1 MARTEVFA
9 LAPLLSLKSRDICGN
24 MNIQKAGDRFGH
36 SRAKAPERF
45 RTASQFQMDDDFM
58 RCLFKDN
65 VPLAEMVLR
74 IITGKPDL
82 VITDCQTQ
90 KDMKRLAGAR
100 SICLDAYGT
109 DSIGKKYDM
118 EIQREDKGA
127 DPHRARFHSS
137 VLDIENLDAGQE
149 FRELPDT
156 YTIFI
161 TEKDFYGKGEPVYLI
176 ERMNITTGKP
186 FADGEH
192 ILYVN
197 GEYRGDSDIGKLMHD
212 FNCTDADDMNFKLL
226 ADRTRYLKENP
237 KGVSEM
243 CKVIEDMR
251 KEEREEGIKEGMRTA
266 ALRMIADGTLALEKI
281 AEYVGLSL
289 DEVKKLQSGQSA

>member
-1 MARTEVFA
+1 MILDTAEQKH
-9 LAPLLSLKSRDICGN
+9 LKDL
-24 MNIQKAGDRFGH
+24 
-36 SRAKAPERF
+36 ERLRSF
-45 RTASQFQMDDDFM
+45 RPMDDDFM

-65 VPLAEMVLR
+65 IPLAELVLR

-82 VITDCQTQ
+82 IITSCQTQ

-109 DSIGKKYDM
+109 DADGKKYDM
-118 EIQREDKGA
+118 EIQRKDKGA
-127 DPHRARFHSS
+127 DPHRARYHSS
-137 VLDIENLDAGQE
+137 VMDIENLDAGQD
-149 FRELPDT
+149 FCFLPDT
-156 YTIFI
+156 FTIFI

-176 ERMNITTGKP
+176 ERINLTTGKS

-197 GEYRGDSDIGKLMHD
+197 GEYRGNSDLGKLMHD
-212 FNCTDADDMNFKLL
+212 FNCTDAADMNFQLM

-243 CKVIEDMR
+243 CKVIEEMR
-251 KEEREEGIKEGMRTA
+251 KEEREEGIKEGIKEGMRTA
-266 ALRMIADGTLALEKI
+266 ALRMLSDGALALEKV

-289 DEVKKLQSGQSA
+289 DEVKKLQAEQSA

>member
-1 MARTEVFA
+1 MDIAEQKH
-9 LAPLLSLKSRDICGN
+9 LKDL
-24 MNIQKAGDRFGH
+24 
-36 SRAKAPERF
+36 ERLRSF
-45 RTASQFQMDDDFM
+45 RPIDDDFM

-65 VPLAEMVLR
+65 IPLVQLVLR

-82 VITDCQTQ
+82 IITECQTQ

-109 DSIGKKYDM
+109 DSSGKKYDL
-118 EIQREDKGA
+118 EIQRADKGA
-127 DPHRARFHSS
+127 EPHRARYHSS
-137 VLDIENLDAGQE
+137 VMDIENLDAGQE
-149 FRELPDT
+149 FHELPDT
-156 YTIFI
+156 FTIFI
-161 TEKDFYGKGEPVYLI
+161 TEKDFYGQGEPVYFI
-176 ERMNITTGKP
+176 ERMNLTTGKP

-197 GEYRGDSDIGKLMHD
+197 GEYRGDSDVGRLMHD
-212 FNCTDADDMNFKLL
+212 FNCTDAGDMNFELM

-251 KEEREEGIKEGMRTA
+251 REEREEGIKEGIKTGMKTSMKET
-266 ALRMIADGTLALEKI
+266 ALRMLEAGKYALEEI
-281 AEYVGLSL
+281 AGISGLSL
-289 DEVKKLQSGQSA
+289 EEVKKLHAGLGA